1 MQIAVALLTM
11 VMIVMAL
18 GVSGYLFISLKRDM
32 HLLDRKRMDSAAAGE
47 AAIQMVRKEVGE
59 FANQIVD
66 LRKELELMPA
76 PGLASAAS
84 AGINLNK
91 RTQAL
96 RMMRLGQ
103 DSEQIAAALSLPRK
117 EIELLAKVQKLLF
130 DASSHTTTS

>member
-18 GVSGYLFISLKRDM
+18 GVRGPLLISLKRDM
-32 HLLDRKRMDSAAAGE
+32 HVLDRKRMDSAAAGE
-47 AAIQMVRKEVGE
+47 AAIQTVRKEVGE

-130 DASSHTTTS
+130 DASSHTTS

>member
-32 HLLDRKRMDSAAAGE
+32 HVLDRKRMDSAAAGE
-47 AAIQMVRKEVGE
+47 AAIQTVRKEVGE

-130 DASSHTTTS
+130 DASSHTTS